1 MNTKKNIK
9 SVNVKISGRVQ
20 GVGYRAWVRRTAAA
34 LGISGWVRNS
44 PSGDVE
50 AVFSG
55 LEASV
60 AAMIEA
66 CGQGPAFAQV
76 ADVQVLGPAEP
87 VSGPLTILTD
97 R

>member
-1 MNTKKNIK
+1 M
-9 SVNVKISGRVQ
+9 Q

-34 LGISGWVRNS
+34 LGVSGWVRNS

-55 LEASV
+55 PEASV

-66 CGQGPAFAQV
+66 CGEGPSFAQV
-76 ADVQVLGPAEP
+76 ADVRVLGPAEP
-87 VSGPLTILTD
+87 ASGPLTILTD